1 MSVYPNL
8 WGQGSLFAYSGVD
21 GQARWDDDFAGH
33 LSGDRLGVL
42 FCTSP
47 KTELYFE
54 ISDASDWAYE
64 AVCSD
69 WIGADLCTRTGE
81 NKRIDLVFAQQH
93 LIIGRTFDAALPG
106 VCCEPPGRQW
116 QFNGVSVYGS
126 DQSYCALVSMR
137 ERGAIRFSFAHGNSP
152 MQASERAKDGLQLGL
167 DGLIEKKK
175 AFFAGLP
182 QLDAPKHIQRLLGK
196 CCSIMK
202 SRVYTQQN
210 PFQGWWTAPDH
221 LPHRHLQLWDSVFH
235 SIGNIHIDPKLA
247 ARSLKAVLEGQRSD
261 GFAAQMVT
269 PRSASDG
276 AQLPILAWGFW
287 QYYQNTGDCALL
299 KTAYEGLKAYL
310 FWNRAHRDS
319 NENFLYEW
327 AISERVHGECGEC
340 GWDHAPQ
347 RDAAPKM
354 DAIDFSCYMANEA
367 ACMAHIAALLGKS
380 EDAQRWE
387 SWFDSIRAAVND
399 RLWDEAD
406 GLYYDRIVS
415 TGEIQKVRTVSS
427 FLPLFAGICSRRQAN
442 RLVENLADPAQFGED
457 FGVSSVSADDPAF
470 CADMWRE
477 PVWIH
482 FHYMIL
488 LGLQRYGYE
497 AQAQAL
503 AQKMIDAM
511 GFWYEKCGVIYAF
524 YDSENCTEHAAL
536 LREFHVIKPY
546 PFDARVSSMRDCGWS
561 AALLADLIVRRYS
574 KKSRQSAQ
582 TDVLELDI
590 HDERWWEVASF
601 ANRCSWGAGLTLAKM
616 MREARF
622 KDWERV
628 FAAVCDG
635 RIVGYCA
642 FLETD
647 CIENVPYGPYIG
659 YVFVDEQYRGG
670 RLSEKMIRAA
680 MAYAASQGFEKVYL
694 VSNHVNLYEKYG
706 FEKIDA
712 KVDVWGNLETIFVQH
727 V

>member
-1 MSVYPNL
+1 MSVYPNT
-8 WGQGSLFAYSGVD
+8 WGQGSLFAYSGLD
-21 GQARWDDDFAGH
+21 GQARWDDDFAGY

-42 FCTSP
+42 FHTSP
-47 KTELYFE
+47 KTELYFAV
-54 ISDASDWAYE
+54 SDTSDLVYE

-69 WIGADLCTRTGE
+69 WIGADLCTRADE

-106 VCCEPPGRQW
+106 VCCDPPGRQW
-116 QFNGVSVYGS
+116 QLDGVSVYGS

-152 MQASERAKDGLQLGL
+152 MQAAARAKDGLQLDL

-175 AFFAGLP
+175 AFFANLP
-182 QLDAPKHIQRLLGK
+182 ELDAPEQIRRLFGK

-202 SRVYTQQN
+202 SQVYTQQN
-210 PFQGWWTAPDH
+210 PFQGWWTTPDR
-221 LPHRHLQLWDSVFH
+221 LPHRNLWLWDSVFH

-261 GFAAQMVT
+261 GFIAHMVT
-269 PRSASDG
+269 PRGTSEVT
-276 AQLPILAWGFW
+276 QPPILAWGFW
-287 QYYQNTGDCALL
+287 QYYQRTGDCALL
-299 KTAYEGLKAYL
+299 ETAYEGLKAYL

-327 AISERVHGECGEC
+327 AISGNVHCRCDECGM
-340 GWDHAPQ
+340 DNSP
-347 RDAAPKM
+347 RFDAACTM
-354 DAIDFSCYMANEA
+354 DAIDFSCYMANDA
-367 ACMAHIAALLGKS
+367 ACMARIAALLGKRQ
-380 EDAQRWE
+380 DAQMWE
-387 SWFDSIRAAVND
+387 GWFESIRTSVND
-399 RLWDEAD
+399 LLWDEDD

-415 TGEIQKVRTVSS
+415 TGELRKVKAVSS
-427 FLPLFAGICSRRQAN
+427 FLPLFAGICSRRQAS
-442 RLVENLADPAQFGED
+442 RLVENLLDPAQFGAE
-457 FGVSSVSADDPAF
+457 FGVPSISADDPTF
-470 CADMWRE
+470 GTDMWRG
-477 PVWIH
+477 PVWIN
-482 FHYMIL
+482 FNYMIL

-497 AQAQAL
+497 AEAQAL
-503 AQKMIDAM
+503 AQKTIDVM
-511 GFWYEKCGVIYAF
+511 GFWYENSGVIYEF
-524 YDSENCTEHAAL
+524 YDSKNRTDPAAL
-536 LREFHVIKPY
+536 FRKSHVIKPY
-546 PFDARVSSMRDCGWS
+546 LFDIRISSIRDYGWS
-561 AALLADLIVRRYS
+561 ATLLADLIVRKYE
-574 KKSRQSAQ
+574 KMSRPSAQ
-582 TDVLELDI
+582 TDVLELDV

-601 ANRCSWGAGLTLAKM
+601 ANRCSWGAGLTLARM

-635 RIVGYCA
+635 QIAGYCA
-642 FLETD
+642 FLEKD

-659 YVFVDEQYRGG
+659 YVFVDEKFRGG

-712 KVDVWGNLETIFVQH
+712 KVDIWGNPETIFVQH